1 MPKAFSLL
9 RELKIP
15 ISGYAMDIALVQFSL
30 VREIFSF
37 VLGNNS
43 RGTMNALAGT
53 NRNFKLAS
61 RLLGLDSK
69 LEKSLLIPFREIK
82 ASKIAS
88 CVECTIPK
96 EDDTLQSYVGFRVQH
111 DNARGPMKGGIRY
124 HPEDRYVMVLF
135 LGFLENHKSSLYKEE
150 FQHTPYATNAYIDV
164 GSLAKQILQAP
175 TVKGSEEYGILY
187 LAEPLDACTKL
198 TSKASGNSAGIK
210 IHAVFVSKA
219 SGEILILNAGL
230 TNVEIWIIPTFE
242 NSMVYHGNFIYFPA
256 SYVCGAGHLFLRP
269 QASHKKRKASSS
281 SCS

>member
-30 VREIFSF
+30 
-37 VLGNNS
+37 
-43 RGTMNALAGT
+43 
-53 NRNFKLAS
+53 
-61 RLLGLDSK
+61 
-69 LEKSLLIPFREIK
+69 
-82 ASKIAS
+82 
-88 CVECTIPK
+88 VECTIPK

-124 HPEDRYVMVLF
+124 HPE
-135 LGFLENHKSSLYKEE
+135 KEE